1 MRDCG
6 GRFDEGERLLEEA
19 ERVGDPSARVAIRI
33 ELERGRLRRS
43 GGDRAA
49 AYAMFEEAHESAVDA
64 GEQFHAVDAAH
75 MAAVAAPDRR
85 GMQEW
90 TQTGIDI
97 AENSVDPQV
106 AHWRGALLPSGSSG
120 RASRL
125 NP

>member
-49 AYAMFEEAHESAVDA
+49 AYAMFEEAHASAVDA
-64 GEQFHAVDAAH
+64 GEQFLAVDAAH
-75 MAAVAAPDRR
+75 MAALAAPDRG
-85 GMQEW
+85 GMQAW
-90 TQTGIDI
+90 TQTGIEI
-97 AENSVDPQV
+97 AGNSVDPQV
-106 AHWRGALLPSGSSG
+106 ARWLGALLPSGSSG